1 MAGNL
6 PHRPR
11 TFRLNSPTTP
21 PTSRRGPGTFLTTA
35 PPEVLFLISAIAQYL
50 GAVIAVDLFNEID
63 PASVAWLRV
72 IGASLAL
79 LIFAG
84 PRLRQRW
91 TRNDVIAMAV
101 FGIATAAMNLF
112 FYLAIERL
120 PLGKGVAIEF
130 IGPIAVAAVR
140 TRSRRNAVALICAA
154 VGVAVLSGIELSGEP
169 LGLLFIFLASAMW
182 ATYIVIGSKVAQQ
195 DRGVAG
201 LGLGLV
207 IGALV
212 ITPFG
217 APGSGPAWES
227 PRILLLCVLVG
238 VLSSAIGYGIDQ
250 SVLRRVPVRR
260 FSVMLALLP
269 VTATVMGFAFLD
281 QTPSIIDLVG
291 MVLVLAGVVT
301 QDRENLPQRD
311 SQLKPGD
318 TAMSQ

>member
-1 MAGNL
+1 M
-6 PHRPR
+6 
-11 TFRLNSPTTP
+11 
-21 PTSRRGPGTFLTTA
+21 
-35 PPEVLFLISAIAQYL
+35 
-50 GAVIAVDLFNEID
+50 GAVIAVELFDEID

-72 IGASLAL
+72 IGAAIAL
-79 LIFAG
+79 LLVAG
-84 PRLRQRW
+84 ARLRQRW
-91 TRNDVIAMAV
+91 TRHDVIAMAV

-112 FYLAIERL
+112 FYLAIDRL

-140 TRSRRNAVALICAA
+140 TRTRRNALALICAA
-154 VGVAVLSGIELSGEP
+154 IGVAVLSGIELGDEP

-182 ATYIVIGSKVAQQ
+182 ATYIVVGSKVAQQ

-217 APGSGPAWES
+217 SPGSGPAWDS
-227 PRILLLCVLVG
+227 PRILALCILVG
-238 VLSSAIGYGIDQ
+238 VLSNAIGYGIDQ

-269 VTATVMGFAFLD
+269 VTATVIGFIALD

-291 MVLVLAGVVT
+291 MALVLGGVIV
-301 QDRENLPQRD
+301 QDRENLPQREPS
-311 SQLKPGD
+311 SQSAP
-318 TAMSQ
+318 